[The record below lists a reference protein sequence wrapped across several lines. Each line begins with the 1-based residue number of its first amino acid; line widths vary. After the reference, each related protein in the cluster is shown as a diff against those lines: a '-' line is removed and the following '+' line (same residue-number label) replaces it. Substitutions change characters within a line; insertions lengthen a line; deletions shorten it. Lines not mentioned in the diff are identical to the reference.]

1 MTEPT
6 DSPDP
11 ANGDG
16 APAGRPAGVLI
27 VDDHYSIAQALVRIL
42 ELEGLGPVW
51 ATQTVG
57 ARSVIEEATARR
69 PALVLLDVHLGDG
82 ATGVDL
88 VTPLLVLGARVVLW
102 TAHVNPAIEAA
113 GRRAG
118 AEAVCDKSMPLH
130 ELTDLLR
137 QVLDGHSVAP
147 PPTVPTATS
156 GPGDRA
162 EHGDATGGSAPDGPG
177 PVDLGRL
184 TRREQEVLAGLVAGQ
199 APKEIAAAL
208 GVAVPT
214 VRTQVRQLFA
224 KLGVNSQRAAVA
236 VALRSGFDL
245 MGSSTPPSLINLDDC
260 GPEGPIVG
268 L

>member
-6 DSPDP
+6 ASE
-11 ANGDG
+11 DG
-16 APAGRPAGVLI
+16 APGDDDPAGRPAGVLI

-51 ATQTVG
+51 ATPSVG
-57 ARSVIEEATARR
+57 AWSVIEEATARR
-69 PALVLLDVHLGDG
+69 PAVVLLDVHLGDG

-88 VTPLLVLGARVVLW
+88 VTPLRALGARVVLW
-102 TAHVNPAIEAA
+102 TAHVSPAIEAA

-130 ELTDLLR
+130 ELTDLIR
-137 QVLDGHSVAP
+137 QALDGRPLASSPGSDAP
-147 PPTVPTATS
+147 AGAGGS
-156 GPGDRA
+156 D
-162 EHGDATGGSAPDGPG
+162 ETGGSSSAGPG

-184 TRREQEVLAGLVAGQ
+184 TRREREVLAGLVAGQ

-214 VRTQVRQLFA
+214 VRTQIRQLFA

-245 MGSSTPPSLINLDDC
+245 MGSSAPPSLINLDDC
-260 GPEGPIVG
+260 GSEGPIVG

>member
-1 MTEPT
+1 MTEPA
-6 DSPDP
+6 DSSDP
-11 ANGDG
+11 ASGDD
-16 APAGRPAGVLI
+16 APSGRPAGVLI

-51 ATQTVG
+51 ATPSVG
-57 ARSVIEEATARR
+57 PRSVIEEAIARR
-69 PALVLLDVHLGDG
+69 PALALLDVHLGDG
-82 ATGVDL
+82 ATGIDL
-88 VTPLLVLGARVVLW
+88 VTPLRALGARVVLW
-102 TAHVNPAIEAA
+102 TAQVSPAVEAA

-130 ELTDLLR
+130 ELTDLIR
-137 QVLDGHSVAP
+137 QVLDGRPLAP
-147 PPTVPTATS
+147 SQGGPAAGAS
-156 GPGDRA
+156 GDSDGM
-162 EHGDATGGSAPDGPG
+162 GGSPPAGAGPG

-214 VRTQVRQLFA
+214 VRTQIRQLFA

-245 MGSSTPPSLINLDDC
+245 MGSSAPPSLINLDDC
-260 GPEGPIVG
+260 GPEGPIIG
-268 L
+268 

>member
-6 DSPDP
+6 DSRDPDG
-11 ANGDG
+11 GDG
-16 APAGRPAGVLI
+16 VPSGRPAGVLI

-51 ATQTVG
+51 ATPSVG

-69 PALVLLDVHLGDG
+69 PALALLDVHLGDG
-82 ATGVDL
+82 ASGIDL
-88 VTPLLVLGARVVLW
+88 VTPFRALGARVVLW
-102 TAHVNPAIEAA
+102 TAHVSPAIETA

-130 ELTDLLR
+130 ELTDLIR
-137 QVLDGHSVAP
+137 QALDGRPLERSP
-147 PPTVPTATS
+147 G
-156 GPGDRA
+156 GPAGASTGDP
-162 EHGDATGGSAPDGPG
+162 DATDASPPAGAGPG

-184 TRREQEVLAGLVAGQ
+184 SRREQEVLAGLVAGQ

-214 VRTQVRQLFA
+214 VRTQIRQLFA

-245 MGSSTPPSLINLDDC
+245 MGSSAPPSLINLDDC
-260 GPEGPIVG
+260 DPEGPIVG

>member
-6 DSPDP
+6 DPRDPD
-11 ANGDG
+11 AGDRD
-16 APAGRPAGVLI
+16 PAGRPAGVMI
-27 VDDHYSIAQALVRIL
+27 VDDHHSIAQALVRIL

-51 ATQTVG
+51 ATPSVG
-57 ARSVIEEATARR
+57 PRSVIEEATTRR
-69 PALVLLDVHLGDG
+69 PALALLDVHLGDG
-82 ATGVDL
+82 ASGIDL
-88 VTPLLVLGARVVLW
+88 VTPFRALGARVVLW
-102 TAHVNPAIEAA
+102 TAHVSPAIEAA

-118 AEAVCDKSMPLH
+118 ADAVCDKSMPLH
-130 ELTDLLR
+130 ELTDLIR
-137 QVLDGHSVAP
+137 QALEGRPLASSPVGPPAAASRPGTVDADRGSVA
-147 PPTVPTATS
+147 
-156 GPGDRA
+156 
-162 EHGDATGGSAPDGPG
+162 GGSET
-177 PVDLGRL
+177 VDLGRL
-184 TRREQEVLAGLVAGQ
+184 TRREHEVLAGLVAGQ

-214 VRTQVRQLFA
+214 VRTQIRQLFA

-245 MGSSTPPSLINLDDC
+245 MGSSAPPSLINLDDC